1 MMDIKAWRDESGQ
14 FQLEMGPVIFNLPE
28 EAIEGIRQVINQR
41 LHHSSELDEAGG
53 RRKIKAYRV
62 LASKMANVD
71 DRIVQKFAA
80 QVSSEQLVTIVRLAE
95 DDGLYQ
101 KVLKNLSKQN
111 RRQFEED
118 YRSMDKISEHH
129 ACLHMEQVITLIRRA
144 AEEQKSLS
152 RFPDKNAN

>member
-1 MMDIKAWRDESGQ
+1 MDIKAWRDESGQ

-53 RRKIKAYRV
+53 RRKIKAYRI

-80 QVSSEQLVTIVRLAE
+80 QVLPEQLVTIVRLAE
-95 DDGLYQ
+95 DDALYK

-118 YRSMDKISEHH
+118 YQAMDKISEHH

>member
-1 MMDIKAWRDESGQ
+1 MDIKAWRDESGQ

-28 EAIEGIRQVINQR
+28 EAIEGIRQVIEQR

-53 RRKIKAYRV
+53 RRKIKAYRI

-80 QVSSEQLVTIVRLAE
+80 QVLPEQLVTIVRLAE
-95 DDGLYQ
+95 GNALYQ

-118 YRSMDKISEHH
+118 YQAMDKISEHH

-144 AEEQKSLS
+144 AEEQKNLS
-152 RFPDKNAN
+152 ELPDKDAR

>member
-1 MMDIKAWRDESGQ
+1 MDIKAWRDESGQ
-14 FQLEMGPVIFNLPE
+14 FQLEMGPVIFTLHE
-28 EAIEGIRQVINQR
+28 EAIEGIRKVIDQR
-41 LHHSSELDEAGG
+41 LHHSSELDEEGG

-62 LASKMANVD
+62 LASKMASVD

-80 QVSSEQLVTIVRLAE
+80 QVSPEQLVTIVRLAE
-95 DDGLYQ
+95 GDALYQ

-118 YRSMDKISEHH
+118 YKAMDKISEHH

-144 AEEQKSLS
+144 AEEQKLLN
-152 RFPDKNAN
+152 KGG